1 MSLWKEILKF
11 FWEVLHVGMSH
22 VEKLGTSSSACIR
35 VGDVRWWAGFPPT
48 IFTSHLNGRKFHVS
62 DLFSLRSFLFAPKT
76 KKKIPLS
83 LQIPRNEKLYESTK
97 PHEVRRWDKEKTLL
111 KNIFVCFFFKCSNHI
126 LVTQKNAT
134 DGNFRFKFIDLV
146 PSFSDYSKTTS

>member
-11 FWEVLHVGMSH
+11 FWEVLHVGVSH
-22 VEKLGTSSSACIR
+22 VEKLRTSSSACVRI
-35 VGDVRWWAGFPPT
+35 GDVRWWAGFPPT

-62 DLFSLRSFLFAPKT
+62 DLFSLRSFLFAPQKFHYHFRYQEM
-76 KKKIPLS
+76 KNYMKA
-83 LQIPRNEKLYESTK
+83 QK

-111 KNIFVCFFFKCSNHI
+111 KNISVCFFFKCSNHI

-134 DGNFRFKFIDLV
+134 DGNFRYKFIDLI
-146 PSFSDYSKTTS
+146 PSFSVYSKTTS